1 MIILDTNVISALM
14 RHPADEKVV
23 AWLDRQPRSS
33 VWTTSITLLELYY
46 GLQIMAAGRKR
57 SALMERLET
66 LVMEKLERRVA
77 VFEISAA
84 GHAADLMAARKK
96 AGRPVELRNT
106 MIAGIALSSNAVL
119 ATRTKTHFDDLPISV
134 IDPWAANF

>member
-119 ATRTKTHFDDLPISV
+119 ATRTETHFDDLPISV

>member
-14 RHPADEKVV
+14 RHPADEKVI

-57 SALMERLET
+57 STLMQRLET
-66 LVMEKLERRVA
+66 LVQEKLDRRIA
-77 VFEISAA
+77 GFDIGAA
-84 GHAADLMAARKK
+84 ENAADLMAARKK
-96 AGRPVELRNT
+96 AGRPVELRDR
-106 MIAGIALSSNAVL
+106 MIAGIALASNAAL
-119 ATRTKTHFDDLPISV
+119 ATRNKTHFEDLPISV
-134 IDPWAANF
+134 IDPWGVTL